1 MKIRWKTYF
10 SSRHVWT
17 MTLNALLYL
26 VIKVS
31 KFGRW
36 FMYPLYTVSL
46 LVEFLLGYVLIIIT
60 NIETGPIWRC
70 TSRGTFRDLTCA
82 GLSFTI
88 DGSLFGVG
96 FGKLLTIWA
105 TENCE
110 LKTSLLHAN
119 FKQNEIEFVQFGQ
132 GNQCHL
138 VAAAS
143 STQLSVWNILTLT
156 MSWVVRLPKVV
167 LMVAEPQI
175 PYIGVVCQTKKGA
188 NKCKFHLTGFCY
200 LLMDFL

>member
-1 MKIRWKTYF
+1 
-10 SSRHVWT
+10 
-17 MTLNALLYL
+17 
-26 VIKVS
+26 
-31 KFGRW
+31 
-36 FMYPLYTVSL
+36 MYPQYTVS
-46 LVEFLLGYVLIIIT
+46 LVEFLLGYFLST

-70 TSRGTFRDLTCA
+70 TSCGTFRDLPCA

-175 PYIGVVCQTKKGA
+175 PYIGVVCQTKKGG
-188 NKCKFHLTGFCY
+188 NKCKFYLTGFCY